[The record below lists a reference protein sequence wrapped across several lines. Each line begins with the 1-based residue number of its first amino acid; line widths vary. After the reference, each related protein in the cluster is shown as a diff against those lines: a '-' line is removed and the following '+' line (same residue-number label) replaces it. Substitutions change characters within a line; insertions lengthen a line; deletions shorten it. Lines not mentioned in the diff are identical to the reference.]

1 MYWNP
6 HEVLS
11 YNALFHFI
19 TGNRGAGKTYGSKKL
34 GIKHF
39 KKKGRKFIYLRRY
52 KSEFDDFG
60 NFFADVSQ
68 EFPDDEF
75 EVKGKKLFIN
85 GECCGYGVALS
96 TALTKKSVSYHDV
109 DYIFFDEFV
118 IDSKVIHY
126 LSNEVSQF
134 LEFYET
140 VARLR
145 DNVRVLFLSNAV
157 TVVNPYFLYWNMKP
171 RNNQKFTRYGHMIL
185 ENVKDQAFI
194 DAKYK
199 TKFGQIIKGTNYG
212 NYAVENEFL
221 KDNMNFVE
229 KKTGDCKF
237 EFSMVYNQYTY
248 GIWADYKSGLIYMS
262 KDIDPSNK
270 IQFALTDQEHN
281 PNVVLVRNVNRSFL
295 LRNFVLAYEQGY
307 LRFEDMSV
315 KNQGLEIIGL
325 LKGR

>member
-1 MYWNP
+1 MF
-6 HEVLS
+6 EV
-11 YNALFHFI
+11 
-19 TGNRGAGKTYGSKKL
+19 GNRGAGKTYGSKKL

-39 KKKGRKFIYLRRY
+39 KKTGRKFIYLRRY

-126 LSNEVSQF
+126 LSNEVTQF
-134 LEFYET
+134 LEFYGT

-157 TVVNPYFLYWNMKP
+157 SVVNPYFLYWNMKP
-171 RNNQKFTRYGHMIL
+171 RPNQRFTKLGHMIM
-185 ENVKDQAFI
+185 EYIKDDEFVE
-194 DAKYK
+194 AKYK
-199 TKFGQIIKGTNYG
+199 TKFGQIIRGTKYG
-212 NYAVENEFL
+212 EYAVENEFL
-221 KDNMNFVE
+221 KDNANFVE
-229 KKTGDCKF
+229 RKTGDAKF
-237 EFSMVYNQYTY
+237 EFSMVYNNYTY
-248 GIWADYKSGLIYMS
+248 GVWTDYKSGLIYTS

-270 IQFALTDQEHN
+270 IQFALTDQEHK
-281 PNVVLVRNVNRSFL
+281 PNMILVKNVNKSFL
-295 LRNFVLAYEQGY
+295 LRNYVAAYEIGQ
-307 LRFEDMSV
+307 LRFEDMNI
-315 KNQGLEIIGL
+315 KNQCMEIIGM

>member
-1 MYWNP
+1 MFWNP
-6 HEVLS
+6 HEILS
-11 YNALFHFI
+11 YNALFNFV

-109 DYIFFDEFV
+109 DYIIYDEFV

-126 LSNEVSQF
+126 LNNEVNQF

-140 VARLR
+140 VARMR

-157 TVVNPYFLYWNMKP
+157 TVVNPFFLYWNMKP
-171 RNNQKFTRYGHMIL
+171 KPNQRFTRFGHMIL

-199 TKFGQIIKGTNYG
+199 TKFGQIIKGTTYG

-229 KKTGDCKF
+229 KKTGDARH
-237 EFSMVYNQYTY
+237 EFSILYNHYIY
-248 GIWADYKSGLIYMS
+248 GVWADYKTGLIYVS
-262 KDIDPSNK
+262 LDTDPSNK
-270 IQFALTDQEHN
+270 IQFSLTDHEHN
-281 PNVVLVRNVNRSFL
+281 ANMVLVRNVNKNFM
-295 LRNFVLAYEQGY
+295 LRTFVNAYEQAF
-307 LRFEDMSV
+307 LRFESMAI
-315 KNQGLEIIGL
+315 KNQSMEIISM

>member
-11 YNALFHFI
+11 HNCLFNFEV
-19 TGNRGAGKTYGSKKL
+19 GNRGAGKTYGSKKL

-109 DYIFFDEFV
+109 DYIIYDEFV

-126 LSNEVSQF
+126 LNNEVSAF

-157 TVVNPYFLYWNMKP
+157 SVVNPYFLYWNIKP
-171 RNNQKFTRYGHMIL
+171 RANQRFTKFNHMII
-185 ENVKDQAFI
+185 ESIKDADFI

-199 TKFGQIIKGTNYG
+199 TKFGQIIKGTTYG
-212 NYAVENEFL
+212 NYAVENDFL
-221 KDNMNFVE
+221 KDNLNFVE
-229 KKTGDCKF
+229 RKTGDARF
-237 EFSMVYNQYTY
+237 EFSMIYNNYTY
-248 GIWADYKSGLIYMS
+248 GVWADYKTGLIYTS
-262 KDIDPSNK
+262 RDVDPSNK
-270 IQFALTDQEHN
+270 IQFALTDHEHK
-281 PNVVLVRNVNRSFL
+281 PDLLLVKNVNRSFL
-295 LRNFVLAYEQGY
+295 LRNYILAYESGY
-307 LRFEDMSV
+307 LRFEDMSI
-315 KNQGLEIIGL
+315 KNQCMEIIGL